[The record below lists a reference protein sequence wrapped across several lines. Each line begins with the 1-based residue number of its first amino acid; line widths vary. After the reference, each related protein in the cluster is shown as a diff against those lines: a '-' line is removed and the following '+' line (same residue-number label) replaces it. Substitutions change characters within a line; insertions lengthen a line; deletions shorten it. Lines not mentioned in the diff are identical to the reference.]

1 MYEKFYGLTSK
12 AFDLIPDPD
21 KVYMSEAHEEALA
34 ILRYGVID
42 RKGFLLL
49 TGGVGTGKTTLLQL
63 LIKSMDSRVHLCLI
77 ANPTL
82 SLHEFYYYLA
92 AKYGLREFEGN
103 KAKFLLDFADFLKQC
118 REKKERVLLI
128 IDEAHVLPVELLEE
142 IRLLSNQEY
151 QDFGVMSVFL
161 VGQPELNE
169 RLAHERLLPL
179 RQRIGIRFHLQPF
192 SEEETR
198 RYILFRLGKA
208 GVQRG
213 DLFNDEAI
221 RLIHAEGHGVPRLIN
236 VICDQALL
244 SGFAEGQVVIDAEI
258 IRECVREM
266 KMPGEQSSL
275 PLSPDMGGTRPVEEK
290 TPSANRSA
298 LLWLG
303 LLVVM
308 AGNAFCWFY
317 SDFCGQWCHRVLEFV
332 RQ

>member
-1 MYEKFYGLTSK
+1 MYENYYGLTSK

-63 LIKSMDSRVHLCLI
+63 LVKSLESGVHLCLI

-82 SLHEFYYYLA
+82 SLHDFYYYMA
-92 AKYGLREFEGN
+92 AKFGLREYEGN
-103 KAKFLLDFADFLKQC
+103 KAKFLLDFADFLKRC
-118 REKKERVLLI
+118 RENRERVLLI

-142 IRLLSNQEY
+142 VRLLSNQEY
-151 QDFGVMSVFL
+151 HDFGVMSVFL

-179 RQRIGIRFHLQPF
+179 RQRIGIRFHINPF
-192 SEEETR
+192 SEDETR

-208 GVQRG
+208 GVQRAG
-213 DLFNDEAI
+213 LFSDEAV

-244 SGFAEGQVVIDAEI
+244 SGFAEGKPVIDAAI
-258 IRECVREM
+258 VRSSVKDM
-266 KMPGEQSSL
+266 LVPGEVGAL
-275 PLSPDMGGTRPVEEK
+275 PRSQRGNEEASGQ
-290 TPSANRSA
+290 PPPARRLVS
-298 LLWLG
+298 LWLLICL
-303 LLVVM
+303 LLVAVGGVVYWFNP
-308 AGNAFCWFY
+308 AGCQ
-317 SDFCGQWCHRVLEFV
+317 QWLRTLLEWM
-332 RQ
+332 R